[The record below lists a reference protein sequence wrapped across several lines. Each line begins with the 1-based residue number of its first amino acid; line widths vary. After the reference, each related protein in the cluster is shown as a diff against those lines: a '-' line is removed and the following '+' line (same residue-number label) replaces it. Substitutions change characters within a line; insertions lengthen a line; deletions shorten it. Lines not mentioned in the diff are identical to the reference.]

1 MFLSSIYMESIF
13 KIMVMIDQ
21 SVYTDRHEIYLS
33 TCVYSCP
40 EILVSGVMLLQ
51 LIDNVCD

>member
-1 MFLSSIYMESIF
+1 
-13 KIMVMIDQ
+13 MVMIDQ
-21 SVYTDRHEIYLS
+21 SVYTDRHEVYFS

-51 LIDNVCD
+51 LVDNVCN